1 MGSAFSHQ
9 PAQIDKVLLD
19 RLPLASFHPLPFA
32 DEFVWRECWHDACK
46 HTGIPACAQVQFHFK
61 ERQGFS
67 SPADKDHH
75 DRMVLLMERMEDG

>member
-1 MGSAFSHQ
+1 VGFAFRHQ
-9 PAQIDKVLLD
+9 PAQIDKVFLD
-19 RLPLASFHPLPFA
+19 RLLLALPFA